1 MEARPREHI
10 AKRNRS
16 YTSHGFCRHQLTM
29 PEALFDPQCTSL
41 EIDVLPLQ
49 REQFTQAR
57 AR

>member
-1 MEARPREHI
+1 
-10 AKRNRS
+10 
-16 YTSHGFCRHQLTM
+16 M